1 MKEIIKLTCRGMSL
15 AVPNTWEKLSQ
26 ELFVRLVSHLAQM
39 QAGKLSPGE
48 VGVRYVCDA
57 IGCDWRRLRNENAI
71 ANLVCIAERLTFIFR
86 IQYPDN
92 DAILAHLPANERRMC
107 QYTDPF
113 RLSLPIARKLRTM
126 DYQYVLNLCFCAQL
140 IPIVRVDK
148 LEYAGYTV
156 NTTYDS
162 LTCSLTALQYIEAR
176 SLLKSK
182 TDALPLLAAILYFPG
197 TYNSEEAHALATAFS
212 QLPQELLAAI
222 SLNFQAFNAYLFT
235 KTEFAL
241 LTKFVEKPAHLITT
255 DAADALYDLSADG
268 LGDATAVEQLNVLTY
283 LRILRKKTIESVRTL
298 HGMEYDVTKISTETG
313 LPVNIINEII

>member
-197 TYNSEEAHALATAFS
+197 TYNSEFS
-212 QLPQELLAAI
+212 
-222 SLNFQAFNAYLFT
+222 
-235 KTEFAL
+235 
-241 LTKFVEKPAHLITT
+241 
-255 DAADALYDLSADG
+255 G
-268 LGDATAVEQLNVLTY
+268 L
-283 LRILRKKTIESVRTL
+283 
-298 HGMEYDVTKISTETG
+298 
-313 LPVNIINEII
+313 